1 MPSPRASLFVTTALA
16 AAGLLPAAALAE
28 VPKVVTTVKPLHSLA
43 AAVMQG
49 VGEPELLLP
58 PGASPHDYALKPSD
72 ARALDQADVVF
83 WVGAPLEAFLTKPVQ
98 SLAGDARVVALASAP
113 GLTLLPT
120 RVGGAWEAHAHE
132 HYDHGHDEQGHDDH
146 AHAEEHA
153 HEDEHGHADAH
164 DHEQDKAHA
173 AGHDEHEHEHEHI
186 EPLPALDADAAEL
199 PPDTD
204 AHVWLD
210 PDNAAV
216 IARTMAGVLAEADAA
231 NAAAYRANA
240 EAVAERLAALTQ
252 ELTTRLQPVAGVPYV
267 VFHDAYQYL
276 EHDVGLTPVGSIT
289 VEPGRPVGARRIAEL
304 RDKVT
309 DLKATCVF
317 AEPQFE
323 PRLVATITEGT
334 TARAGVLDPLGTDIP
349 PGPGMYEA
357 LMRGMADS
365 LLECLAP
372 KG

>member
-132 HYDHGHDEQGHDDH
+132 HDDHGHDEQGHD
-146 AHAEEHA
+146 EQG
-153 HEDEHGHADAH
+153 HEDEHGHAADH
-164 DHEQDKAHA
+164 DDHA
-173 AGHDEHEHEHEHI
+173 HEHEHI
-186 EPLPALDADAAEL
+186 GALPALDADAAEL
-199 PPDTD
+199 PPNTD
-204 AHVWLD
+204 SHIWLD

-252 ELTTRLQPVAGVPYV
+252 ELTVRLQPVAGVPYV

-357 LMRGMADS
+357 LMRAMADS